1 MAGAWVRFAY
11 SGNPNHAG
19 LPKWEP
25 FGETETTMVVGEATE
40 CRKDFDTELIS
51 QIQNAI
57 GKVEYMG
64 PPMRKP
70 DASGEKKRDWM
81 Y

>member
-1 MAGAWVRFAY
+1 
-11 SGNPNHAG
+11 
-19 LPKWEP
+19 
-25 FGETETTMVVGEATE
+25 MVFGEATE

-57 GKVEYMG
+57 GKVEYMD

-70 DASGEKKRDWM
+70 NASGEKKRDSM